1 MHPIA
6 GRIQKQMDFSGLQWF
21 FFSPLRNVS
30 HSPAPSS
37 GIQIQLACTLG
48 PQTPCP
54 WGAPVG
60 ALIPR
65 SAHSMP
71 SASPPS
77 DL

>member
-37 GIQIQLACTLG
+37 GNKCEKSVNRVDCEKVTIAVAKRKRTGSGIRNLG
-48 PQTPCP
+48 
-54 WGAPVG
+54 WWA
-60 ALIPR
+60 
-65 SAHSMP
+65 
-71 SASPPS
+71 
-77 DL
+77 